1 MSNMSPRLQ
10 VIVDHVEHV
19 LRTAECGKY
28 SEIDRLGILRY
39 RKLDSAKHIPFSTSS
54 ALRTH
59 LLAIKTPETLLSNP
73 IQVFCPDNLKD
84 THVEDNLDLRIAL
97 RLKLGYFVE
106 TYEEL
111 VRWYISFS

>member
-1 MSNMSPRLQ
+1 
-10 VIVDHVEHV
+10 
-19 LRTAECGKY
+19 
-28 SEIDRLGILRY
+28 
-39 RKLDSAKHIPFSTSS
+39 SS